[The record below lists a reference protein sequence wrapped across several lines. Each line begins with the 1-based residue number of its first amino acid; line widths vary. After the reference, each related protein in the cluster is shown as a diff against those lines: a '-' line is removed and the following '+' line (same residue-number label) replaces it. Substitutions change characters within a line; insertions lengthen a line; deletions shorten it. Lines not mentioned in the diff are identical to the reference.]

1 MDQPERFS
9 LQWDEFETNLRNT
22 FAGLR
27 RGEDFSDVT
36 LVSEDGHL
44 LKAHKV
50 LLSAT
55 SSLLDTI
62 LKSQDHPKPLIFM
75 RGAKMDV
82 LKSLLDFIYFGQ
94 VEIRGDQLDKFM
106 ALANE
111 LNVKGLS
118 KDENL
123 ANEKNIEENKNP
135 PLEASVKEE
144 ESRIISETNNCTSFQ
159 EMKEESINVS
169 ADLLWENEEET
180 KIFNCN
186 LCEKTSFTL
195 KGVEKHKLRSHLN
208 SKGKSCQLN
217 LVLLSFLA
225 TCVIKLAHPKVACI
239 STKSE
244 ITKKVQCNKLI
255 FEEVIPLFYF
265 LINFVRSISY
275 QVL

>member
-27 RGEDFSDVT
+27 RGEDFFDVT

-94 VEIRGDQLDKFM
+94 VEIRGDQLDQFM

-111 LNVKGLS
+111 LKVKGLS
-118 KDENL
+118 KEENL
-123 ANEKNIEENKNP
+123 TNGRNNEEKRNP
-135 PLEASVKEE
+135 PPETSDKEE
-144 ESRIISETNNCTSFQ
+144 KSRIINETTESTSLQ
-159 EMKEESINVS
+159 EK
-169 ADLLWENEEET
+169 
-180 KIFNCN
+180 
-186 LCEKTSFTL
+186 
-195 KGVEKHKLRSHLN
+195 
-208 SKGKSCQLN
+208 SK
-217 LVLLSFLA
+217 A
-225 TCVIKLAHPKVACI
+225 
-239 STKSE
+239 
-244 ITKKVQCNKLI
+244 
-255 FEEVIPLFYF
+255 
-265 LINFVRSISY
+265 
-275 QVL
+275 